1 MAVSF
6 NSIKAEVMSLLNAL
20 PATTPAIAQQNFT
33 NASSGTVASVST
45 DWPEGLIQEAVIDS
59 EYRICYEVGLNE
71 FHPERADFEELSVA
85 LSNGATLPINSANS
99 KPFVGKYS
107 GIIDGTTL
115 KPLIERPLAVVRMVT
130 ENEQSMYPA
139 GLNVY
144 AIMGSKLYFAAP
156 NQAKITGPA
165 VARATWAGNIR
176 CRDSHAPAIVHGA
189 MAYLLTKEGVW
200 AQAFQ
205 MHAELYAAYLG
216 AIRSVGRQTGV
227 PMPGVQ

>member
-1 MAVSF
+1 MAISF
-6 NSIKAEVMSLLNAL
+6 NSLKADVMALLNAL
-20 PATTPAIAQQNFT
+20 PATTPAVAQQNYA
-33 NASSGTVASVST
+33 NAVSGTVASVST
-45 DWPEGLIQEAVIDS
+45 DWAEGLIQEAIIDS
-59 EYRICYEVGLNE
+59 EYRICYEVALNE

-85 LSNGATLPINSANS
+85 LASGATLPINSANS

-115 KPLIERPLAVVRMVT
+115 KPLIEKPLALVRMVI

-139 GLNVY
+139 GLNIY
-144 AIMGSKLYFAAP
+144 AIMGSKLYYAAP
-156 NQAKITGPA
+156 NQVKITGPA
-165 VARATWAGNIR
+165 VSRATWTGNIR

-189 MAYLLTKEGVW
+189 MAYLLTKEGIW

-205 MHAELYAAYLG
+205 MHAELFTSYVM
-216 AIRSVGRQTGV
+216 AIRGVGRQTAV

>member
-1 MAVSF
+1 MAISF
-6 NSIKAEVMSLLNAL
+6 NSLKADVMALLNAL
-20 PATTPAIAQQNFT
+20 PATTPAVTQQNYA
-33 NASSGTVASVST
+33 NAVSGTVASVST
-45 DWPEGLIQEAVIDS
+45 DWAEGLIQEALIDA
-59 EYRICYEVGLNE
+59 EYRICYEVALNE

-85 LSNGATLPINSANS
+85 LASGATLPINSANS

-115 KPLIERPLAVVRMVT
+115 KPLIEKPLALVRMVI

-139 GLNVY
+139 GLNIY
-144 AIMGSKLYFAAP
+144 AIMGSKLYYSAP
-156 NQAKITGPA
+156 NQVKITGPA
-165 VARATWAGNIR
+165 VSRATWTGNIR
-176 CRDSHAPAIVHGA
+176 CRDSHGPAIVHGA

-205 MHAELYAAYLG
+205 MHAELFTAYVA
-216 AIRSVGRQTGV
+216 AIRAVGRQTAV